1 VRKIIA
7 ALSVTLDGFIEGANG
22 ELDWAMAD
30 DEESWK
36 AAFELCDTVDTC
48 LLGRVMY
55 PGYEQ
60 YWLAVLANP
69 EGPLPFSGQ
78 PATKREIAYA
88 RWADKTPHIVLST
101 TLDKVAW
108 KTTRLV
114 RDVDEIHKLKAQA
127 GKNIYVVGGATL
139 VSSLMNAGLI
149 DELRLN
155 VHPLILG
162 GGKPLFKDVKQRQ
175 ALQLTRMKRFG
186 SGIVR
191 LTYSVQ
197 A

>member
-1 VRKIIA
+1 
-7 ALSVTLDGFIEGANG
+7 VTLDGFIEGANG

>member
-1 VRKIIA
+1 MRKAIA
-7 ALSVTLDGFIEGANG
+7 ALSVTLDGFIEGPNG

-36 AAFELCDTVDTC
+36 EAFELCDTVDTC
-48 LLGRVMY
+48 VLGRVMY

-69 EGPLPFSGQ
+69 GRPLPFSGQ
-78 PATKREIAYA
+78 PATKSEIAYA
-88 RWADKTPHIVLST
+88 RWADKVPHIVLST

-108 KTTRLV
+108 KTTRIV
-114 RDVDEIHKLKAQA
+114 RDVDEIRKLKNQA
-127 GKNIYVVGGATL
+127 GRNIYVVGGATL
-139 VSSLMNAGLI
+139 VSSLMNMGLI

-162 GGKPLFKDVKQRQ
+162 GGKPLFKDVKQRHP
-175 ALQLTRMKRFG
+175 LQLTRVKQFG
-186 SGIVR
+186 SGKVM
-191 LTYSVQ
+191 LTYGVQ